1 MNIIIEKNFNNVD
14 YAFYKDNNIISKK
27 DIRLLFELVDKLNI
41 RFRIT
46 DNIYDGVHLF
56 IEFKSIFSEDVLK
69 TKYSFME
76 VDKNSSINYFQY
88 TLLNSLFSFDRFVL
102 TTKTNGIILNKE
114 LPFRYTKKIINKNE
128 TEDI

>member
-14 YAFYKDNNIISKK
+14 YGFYKHNDLISKK

-41 RFRIT
+41 KFRIT
-46 DNIYDGVHLF
+46 DNIYNGVYLF

-69 TKYSFME
+69 IKYSFME
-76 VDKNSSINYFQY
+76 MHKNISINYFQY
-88 TLLNSLFSFDRFVL
+88 SLLNSLFSFDRFVL

-114 LPFRYTKKIINKNE
+114 LPFRYTKKLIHKNE
-128 TEDI
+128 TENI